1 MVAVGESD
9 LEQPKLGSGG
19 LPESPTKE
27 AKEAARRQSI
37 EEFIEMGLSTGN
49 FVSETT
55 NIPNTTNFANFLD
68 CFLKNL

>member
-49 FVSETT
+49 RVSEMTK
-55 NIPNTTNFANFLD
+55 IP
-68 CFLKNL
+68 KIVSESSR